1 MTSTVLIID
10 DMPDVRLSA
19 QFMLSN
25 HGYQTIEAESPQQ
38 GFELLKQ
45 HSVDLILLDMNYA
58 MDTTSGKEGLDFL
71 VRLRRNDIHVP
82 VIAMTAWASI
92 DLAVLA
98 MQKGAGDFIGKP
110 WDNQRLLQVV
120 KQQMKLSG
128 LQRENQNLRQ
138 HNVELQQEQLIWQSQ
153 PMVKLLGE
161 IERLATTDATI
172 LLTGENGTGKSSIA
186 KSIHQWSSRN
196 TNSFVTVNMG
206 AIPASL
212 FESEMFGHKKGAFTD
227 AKENRIGRFEMA
239 SGGTLFLDEIGSIPL
254 LQQAKL
260 LRVLESS
267 EYEMVGSSIT
277 QKADVRLISASN
289 ADFEQLLEKGEF
301 RPDLFYRLNTIE
313 LRVPALRERL
323 EDIMP
328 LARHFVTNHCTRYG
342 QSEIK
347 IEYDVEDKLLS
358 YGWPGNIREL
368 SHVMERAVLLCN
380 DNVIRASDLQLR
392 SLPEQASKMPLMKLD
407 QAEQHLLKMAL
418 SQANGSVVEASE
430 LLGISSSAIYRRLE
444 KYGIKA

>member
-58 MDTTSGKEGLDFL
+58 TDTTSGKEGLDFL
-71 VRLRRNDIHVP
+71 VRLRRDDIHVP

-110 WDNQRLLQVV
+110 WDNQRLLQVI

-128 LQRENQNLRQ
+128 LQRQNQNLRQ
-138 HNVELQQEQLIWQSQ
+138 HNVELQQEQLIWQSR

-161 IERLATTDATI
+161 IKRLATTDATI

-196 TNSFVTVNMG
+196 TNSFVAVNMG

-212 FESEMFGHKKGAFTD
+212 FESEMFGHEKGAFTD

-254 LQQAKL
+254 PQQAKL

-289 ADFEQLLEKGEF
+289 ADFEQLLAKGEF
-301 RPDLFYRLNTIE
+301 RPDLFYRLNTME

-328 LARHFVTNHCTRYG
+328 LARHFVTKHCDRYG

-347 IEYDVEDKLLS
+347 IEHDVEDKLRS

-392 SLPEQASKMPLMKLD
+392 SLPEKASVMPLMKLRTTVKD
-407 QAEQHLLKMAL
+407 
-418 SQANGSVVEASE
+418 GT
-430 LLGISSSAIYRRLE
+430 G
-444 KYGIKA
+444 

>member
-71 VRLRRNDIHVP
+71 GRLRRDGIHVP

-128 LQRENQNLRQ
+128 LQRQNQNLRQ
-138 HNVELQQEQLIWQSQ
+138 HNVELQQEQLIWQSR

-186 KSIHQWSSRN
+186 KSIHQMSSRS

-254 LQQAKL
+254 PQQAKL

-289 ADFEQLLEKGEF
+289 ADFEQLLAEGEF

-328 LARHFVTNHCTRYG
+328 LARHFVANHCIRYG
-342 QSEIK
+342 RPEIK
-347 IEYDVEDKLLS
+347 IDDDVEDKLRN

-380 DNVIRASDLQLR
+380 DKVIRAGDLQLR
-392 SLPEQASKMPLMKLD
+392 SLPEQTSAMPLMKLD
-407 QAEQHLLKMAL
+407 QAEQQLLKMAL
-418 SQANGSVVEASE
+418 DKANGSVVEASE

>member
-58 MDTTSGKEGLDFL
+58 TDTTSGKEGLDFL
-71 VRLRRNDIHVP
+71 VRLRRDDIHVP

-110 WDNQRLLQVV
+110 WDNQRLLQVI

-128 LQRENQNLRQ
+128 LQRQNQNLRQ
-138 HNVELQQEQLIWQSQ
+138 HNVELQQEQLIWQSR

-161 IERLATTDATI
+161 IKRLATTDATI

-196 TNSFVTVNMG
+196 TNSFVAVNMG

-212 FESEMFGHKKGAFTD
+212 FESEMFGHEKGAFTD

-254 LQQAKL
+254 PQQAKL

-289 ADFEQLLEKGEF
+289 VNFEQLLAKGSF
-301 RPDLFYRLNTIE
+301 GLTCFI
-313 LRVPALRERL
+313 V
-323 EDIMP
+323 
-328 LARHFVTNHCTRYG
+328 
-342 QSEIK
+342 
-347 IEYDVEDKLLS
+347 
-358 YGWPGNIREL
+358 
-368 SHVMERAVLLCN
+368 
-380 DNVIRASDLQLR
+380 
-392 SLPEQASKMPLMKLD
+392 
-407 QAEQHLLKMAL
+407 
-418 SQANGSVVEASE
+418 
-430 LLGISSSAIYRRLE
+430 
-444 KYGIKA
+444 